1 MIFGT
6 APGSVL
12 LAVLLISQW
21 SIHFVHADTLPFA
34 VPPDLEHYLSAHP
47 ISVKSVNETI
57 NQSTR
62 HGPLQN
68 ASAIVNPNL
77 FKCPVSCADAGTD
90 SSGWTVFHDLN
101 RLALCNQSMLV
112 DFAIHNP
119 LDDPNTHI
127 TLYTCSSAAAGKG
140 KLCTIPEEN
149 TIKANQTVQLAWS
162 ESTSAGDKTNG
173 VAAVQQLQSY
183 VKADDSCGE
192 DIIFAYSQDAVVGLY
207 AGAGITSQNLTNS
220 FLEQFSS
227 YIQSNPVPG
236 SLIAQMCGSDQN
248 TSSNYTLGVALSSNG
263 DWKSVQEAVQTWSK
277 SSCVTGYDQNID
289 WITLS
294 YLIPAALPSN
304 KTSTNTTITNR
315 TSIKRGS
322 TAPSPYANGT
332 CYTHTVVTN
341 DLCSTLATQ
350 YQIAVSDIEKWN
362 SNTWGWMG
370 CDDLQLGQNICL
382 SSGSAPMPVN
392 IPNANCGPQMNGTA
406 VAPAGTD
413 LSTLNEC
420 PLNACCDIWGQCGTT
435 SEFCTPSNS
444 TTGAPGTAAKG
455 QNGCISN
462 CGTDIIYSSPPAEF
476 RRIGYFEGFDF
487 NRPCLSES
495 ILSVDTSQYTHI
507 HLAFATLN
515 ADFSV
520 NVTGMGDNFD
530 LFAGLSGFKRIISF
544 GGWDYSTDASTY
556 DIFREAFN
564 ADNRPKV
571 IQNVIQLLNDYEL
584 DGVDFDWEYP
594 GEPDI
599 KGIPPSN
606 SKDTDDYYFF
616 FVDLYN
622 AMFEANMG
630 KTISVTAPA
639 SYWYL
644 QTFPIDAMSKYL
656 DYIVFMTYDLHGQW
670 DYGNKFVD
678 PGCTAGNCLRSDVNL
693 TETLNALSMITKAGV
708 PSNMI
713 AVGVTSYGRSFQM
726 TTPGCYSE
734 MCTYTGPESGALPG
748 PCTNTAGYLGNGEIN
763 QIIAQ
768 NGSGLLQFQDD
779 SFSNI
784 VVYGG
789 DQWISY
795 MDDSNKASRTSMY
808 QSLSFGGVADWAID
822 LQQNGSPLGTGSDTD
837 SSGIVYVP
845 PSVWTDEDP
854 TVNCIPPCSFIL
866 PPIVLGGPTIL
877 PMPPIS
883 VLVTISTVVTV
894 TETYGTTVTTVGSYS
909 TQTFPTV
916 VSIPAYTGNT
926 IDVWGIPILDPGS
939 TTGTITAW
947 PSIQPTPFPI
957 VVTPVWGGTTGVTDG
972 TVTTYTSTVVVY
984 GSYTWTSSGGIETYG
999 GITNIIGGT
1008 TGTPVTAIITPHPYP
1023 AEDWGHS
1030 DSTTTTSSTTTSVV
1044 GGIIPKRTAA
1054 YSSGKPKTT
1063 CTSGCGHR
1071 CQHFCDPFCL
1081 ICPPD
1086 FGGLGGLFGG
1096 GPPGGGGGGSG
1107 GGDGDPS
1114 DSSTTTSTSSSS
1126 SQSGVT
1132 IPAIATFT
1140 ADPVVTPVGSAA
1152 LAALRSDIAAVWNSL
1167 YPPQTTTS
1175 PTTTTTSKRTTTSTN
1190 PSWPTNTAINVGS
1203 AYCYTQQMGYVSF
1216 TLDDAKGAI
1225 GPFCNASYVLD
1236 PSNTFGFVEKYDAGS
1251 YSVLCTAQW
1260 ANDQAGCGAQKAYS
1274 FADSSLDYELC
1285 LNAWSTDYF
1294 CLDENAP
1301 AASSYGGGYVYNSG
1315 SGCILLELYAKSD

>member
-6 APGSVL
+6 HPGSVL
-12 LAVLLISQW
+12 LAVLLISQLG
-21 SIHFVHADTLPFA
+21 IRFIRADTLPFA
-34 VPPDLEHYLSAHP
+34 VPTDLEHYLSAHP
-47 ISVKSVNETI
+47 ISVKSVNETA

-62 HGPLQN
+62 QSPPQN
-68 ASAIVNPNL
+68 TSVIVNPNL
-77 FKCPVSCADAGTD
+77 FKCPVSCADAGTE
-90 SSGWTVFHDLN
+90 SSGWTVFHDLK

-127 TLYTCSSAAAGKG
+127 TLYTCSSVAAGKG

-162 ESTSAGDKTNG
+162 ESKSAGDKTNG
-173 VAAVQQLQSY
+173 LAAVQQLQSY
-183 VKADDSCGE
+183 VEADDSCGE

-207 AGAGITSQNLTNS
+207 AGAEITGQNLTNS

-227 YIQSNPVPG
+227 YLQSNPVPA
-236 SLIAQMCGSDQN
+236 SLIAQMCMSDQN
-248 TSSNYTLGVALSSNG
+248 TSSNYTLGVALSSDG
-263 DWKSVQEAVQTWSK
+263 DWKSVQEAVQTWSQ
-277 SSCVTGYDQNID
+277 SSCVTGYDQTIN
-289 WITLS
+289 WNTLS
-294 YLIPAALPSN
+294 YLIPPESPSRSN
-304 KTSTNTTITNR
+304 KTSTNTNIINR
-315 TSIKRGS
+315 ASIKRGS

-332 CYTHTVVTN
+332 CYIHTVVTN
-341 DLCSTLATQ
+341 DLCSTLAAE
-350 YQIAVSDIEKWN
+350 YQITVSDIENWN

-370 CDDLQLGQNICL
+370 CSDLQLGQNICL
-382 SSGSAPMPVN
+382 SNGSAPMPVN

-413 LSTLNEC
+413 LSTLNQC

-444 TTGAPGTAAKG
+444 TTGAPGTAAQG

-462 CGTDIIYSSPPAEF
+462 CGTDIIYSAPPAEF

-520 NVTGMGDNFD
+520 NLTSMGDNFD
-530 LFAGLSGFKRIISF
+530 LFAGLSGVKRIISF
-544 GGWDYSTDASTY
+544 GGWDFSTDSSTY

-599 KGIPPSN
+599 KDIPPSN
-606 SKDTDDYYFF
+606 SQDTDDYYFF

-622 AMFEANMG
+622 AMFQANMG

-670 DYGNKFVD
+670 DYSNKFVD
-678 PGCTAGNCLRSDVNL
+678 PGCSAGNCLRSDVNL
-693 TETLNALSMITKAGV
+693 TETLNSLSMITKAGV

-734 MCTYTGPESGALPG
+734 MCTYTGPKSGALPG
-748 PCTNTAGYLGNGEIN
+748 PCTNTAGYMGNGEIN

-768 NGSGLLQFQDD
+768 NASGLLQFQDD

-822 LQQNGSPLGTGSDTD
+822 LQKNGSSLGTGTSDTN

-845 PSVWTDEDP
+845 PSVWTDENP

-866 PPIVLGGPTIL
+866 PPIILDSPTIVPL
-877 PMPPIS
+877 PLLS

-909 TQTFPTV
+909 SQTFPTV
-916 VSIPAYTGNT
+916 VPIPACKLNT
-926 IDVWGIPILDPGS
+926 WH
-939 TTGTITAW
+939 
-947 PSIQPTPFPI
+947 FFK
-957 VVTPVWGGTTGVTDG
+957 
-972 TVTTYTSTVVVY
+972 
-984 GSYTWTSSGGIETYG
+984 SYKEQ
-999 GITNIIGGT
+999 
-1008 TGTPVTAIITPHPYP
+1008 V
-1023 AEDWGHS
+1023 D
-1030 DSTTTTSSTTTSVV
+1030 
-1044 GGIIPKRTAA
+1044 
-1054 YSSGKPKTT
+1054 
-1063 CTSGCGHR
+1063 
-1071 CQHFCDPFCL
+1071 
-1081 ICPPD
+1081 
-1086 FGGLGGLFGG
+1086 
-1096 GPPGGGGGGSG
+1096 
-1107 GGDGDPS
+1107 
-1114 DSSTTTSTSSSS
+1114 
-1126 SQSGVT
+1126 
-1132 IPAIATFT
+1132 
-1140 ADPVVTPVGSAA
+1140 
-1152 LAALRSDIAAVWNSL
+1152 
-1167 YPPQTTTS
+1167 
-1175 PTTTTTSKRTTTSTN
+1175 
-1190 PSWPTNTAINVGS
+1190 
-1203 AYCYTQQMGYVSF
+1203 
-1216 TLDDAKGAI
+1216 
-1225 GPFCNASYVLD
+1225 
-1236 PSNTFGFVEKYDAGS
+1236 
-1251 YSVLCTAQW
+1251 
-1260 ANDQAGCGAQKAYS
+1260 
-1274 FADSSLDYELC
+1274 
-1285 LNAWSTDYF
+1285 
-1294 CLDENAP
+1294 
-1301 AASSYGGGYVYNSG
+1301 
-1315 SGCILLELYAKSD
+1315 